1 MVVYY
6 GKNYFN
12 MKYLEPTYLILLS
25 STMVNW
31 LLSAK
36 DLISGITALVL
47 GLMTVCYMW
56 FKIKDMIL
64 SVKIKRR
71 QLKK

>member
-1 MVVYY
+1 
-6 GKNYFN
+6 

-47 GLMTVCYMW
+47 GIMTVFYMW
-56 FKIKDMIL
+56 LKIKDMIL
-64 SVKIKRR
+64 SVKLKKR

>member
-1 MVVYY
+1 
-6 GKNYFN
+6 

-36 DLISGITALVL
+36 DLISSITALVL
-47 GLMTVCYMW
+47 GFMTVFYMW

-64 SVKIKRR
+64 SVKIKRE

>member
-1 MVVYY
+1 
-6 GKNYFN
+6 

-47 GLMTVCYMW
+47 GIMTVCYMW

-64 SVKIKRR
+64 SVKLKKR